1 MTRPRKDPVTAYA
14 KAVVTGRTVASRLVR
29 LAGERHLADL
39 KAGAKR
45 GLRWNLEAATD
56 AIEFFPAVLRLAEGP
71 HAGRPFELQPWQQF
85 IVGSLFGWQAADGM
99 RRFRTA
105 YIETGKGNGKTPL
118 AAGIGLLGLVA
129 DHEAG
134 AQVYA
139 AAVTREQSG
148 ILFADAE
155 RMVAASPELAERI
168 AVNVGNLAHAASGS
182 YFRPVSSEARSLDGK
197 RVHMALIDELHEH
210 PSADVVD
217 KMRAGTKGRRQA
229 LIFEIT
235 NAGYDRHSVCWQH
248 HVFSQQVLEGVK
260 ANDSWFAYVCGLD
273 AGDDWRDARVWAK
286 ANPNL
291 GVSVTVQYLREQVE
305 EAEAMPAK
313 QSLVRRLNFCE
324 WTETAGAWIAPAV
337 WDRGAGTVP
346 DAALAGRP
354 CFLGLDLSSTTD
366 LTALAL
372 VFPLDDGRVVVRCRF
387 WMPEANVAKR
397 ISTDHVPFDVWIRD
411 GCVATTPGN
420 VVDYEAVL
428 AAVLE
433 EASRYAV
440 RELAYDRWAATWI
453 ISQLQQRWPEGGGG
467 PQVVPFG
474 QGFASMSAPTKEFEK
489 LVLAGRLLHGGNPV
503 LRWMLGNVALEA
515 DAAGN
520 LKVHKGRSSDRID
533 GIVAALM
540 ALGRAMLRPSEDGS
554 GWEFVT
560 WPLPQI
566 GDRPGEGGFM
576 PAPGL

>member
-1 MTRPRKDPVTAYA
+1 VSGKRKDPVTAYA
-14 KAVVTGRTVASRLVR
+14 KAVTAGTLVVNRLVR
-29 LAGERHLADL
+29 LACERHLRDVKDGPA
-39 KAGAKR
+39 R
-45 GLRWNLEAATD
+45 GLTWNVEAATD

-71 HAGRPFELQPWQQF
+71 HAGKPFDLQPWEQF
-85 IVGSLFGWQAADGM
+85 IVGSLFGWQAGSV

-148 ILFADAE
+148 ILFHDAE
-155 RMVAASPELAERI
+155 RMVAASPELAERV
-168 AVNVGNLAHAASGS
+168 AANVANLAHVASGS

-248 HVFSQQVLEGVK
+248 HTYSQEVLEGRKV
-260 ANDSWFAYVCGLD
+260 NDSWFAFVCGLD
-273 AGDDWRDARVWAK
+273 EGDDFQNEAVWPK

-291 GVSVTVQYLREQVE
+291 GVSVSAQYLREQVA
-305 EAEAMPAK
+305 EALAMPAK
-313 QSLVRRLNFCE
+313 QSIVRRLNFCE
-324 WTETAGAWIAPAV
+324 WTETAAGWIDLAV
-337 WDRGAGTVP
+337 WDRSAGTVP
-346 DAALAGRP
+346 DSALTGP

-372 VFPLDDGRVVVRCRF
+372 VFPLDDGRVVLRCRC
-387 WMPEANVAKR
+387 WMPEANVRKR
-397 ISTDHVPFDVWIRD
+397 IDSDQVPYDVWIRA
-411 GCVATTPGN
+411 GYVETTPGN
-420 VVDYEAVL
+420 VVDYAVIL

-433 EASRYAV
+433 EAGRYAV
-440 RELAYDRWAATWI
+440 KELVYDRWAATWLI
-453 ISQLQQRWPEGGGG
+453 TQLQERWPEGSGG

-489 LVLAGRLLHGGNPV
+489 LVLAARFLHGGNPV
-503 LRWMLGNVALEA
+503 LRWMMGNVAIEQ

-520 LKVHKGRSSDRID
+520 MKVHKGRSAGRID
-533 GIVAALM
+533 GIAAALM
-540 ALGRAMLRPSEDGS
+540 ALGRAMCAAPAAEPSILFLDFRGS
-554 GWEFVT
+554 RG
-560 WPLPQI
+560 
-566 GDRPGEGGFM
+566 
-576 PAPGL
+576 

>member
-1 MTRPRKDPVTAYA
+1 MTRKRTDPVTAYA
-14 KAVVTGRTVASRLVR
+14 QAVGAGTIVASRLVR
-29 LAGERHLADL
+29 LAGERHLRDL
-39 KAGAKR
+39 EAGAQR
-45 GLRWNLEAATD
+45 GLVWNLEAARD

-71 HAGRPFELQPWQQF
+71 HAGKPFALEPWEQF
-85 IVGSLFGWQAADGM
+85 VVGSLFGWQVTGGM

-129 DHEAG
+129 DDEAG

-155 RMVAASPELAERI
+155 RMVAASPELAARI
-168 AVNVGNLAHAASGS
+168 AVNVGNLAHIVSGS

-248 HVFSQQVLEGVK
+248 HEFSRELLEGSRV
-260 ANDSWFAYVCGLD
+260 NDSWFAFVCGLD
-273 AGDDWRDARVWAK
+273 PGDDWHDERVWAK

-291 GVSVTVQYLREQVE
+291 GVSVTAQYLREQVE

-324 WTETAGAWIAPAV
+324 WTETAGGWIELAV
-337 WDRGAGTVP
+337 WDRNVGDVP
-346 DAALAGRP
+346 DLRGQP
-354 CFLGLDLSSTTD
+354 CFMGLDLSSTTD
-366 LTALAL
+366 LTALVL
-372 VFPLDDGRVVVRCRF
+372 LFPLPDGRVALRCRF
-387 WMPEANVAKR
+387 WMPEANVR
-397 ISTDHVPFDVWIRD
+397 QRQTTDRVPYDVWIRA
-411 GCVATTPGN
+411 GFIETTAGN
-420 VVDYEAVL
+420 VIDHEVIL

-433 EASRYAV
+433 EASRYDV
-440 RELAYDRWAATWI
+440 QELAYDRWAATWI
-453 ISQLQQRWPEGGGG
+453 ITQLQQRWPEGGGG

-474 QGFASMSAPTKEFEK
+474 QGFASMSAPTREFEK
-489 LVLAGRLLHGGNPV
+489 LVLAGKLLHGGNPV
-503 LRWMLGNVALEA
+503 LRWMLGNVAVEQ

-520 LKVHKGRSSDRID
+520 VKVHKGRSAGRID
-533 GIVAALM
+533 GIAAALM
-540 ALGRAMLRPSEDGS
+540 ALGRAMLRPSADGS
-554 GWEFVT
+554 WDYVGFE
-560 WPLPQI
+560 LPI
-566 GDRPGEGGFM
+566 LR
-576 PAPGL
+576 

>member
-1 MTRPRKDPVTAYA
+1 VTRRRADPVTAYA
-14 KAVVTGRTVASRLVR
+14 KAVVAGTVVASRLVR
-29 LAGERHLADL
+29 LACERHLRDL
-39 KAGAKR
+39 QDGATR
-45 GLRWNLEAATD
+45 GLHWQFEAATD

-71 HAGRPFELQPWQQF
+71 HAGKPFALEPWQQF
-85 IVGSLFGWQAADGM
+85 IVGSLFGWQAADGT

-118 AAGIGLLGLVA
+118 AAGVGLLGLVA

-148 ILFADAE
+148 ILFHDAE
-155 RMVAASPELAERI
+155 RMVAASPELAARVT
-168 AVNVGNLAHAASGS
+168 ANVGNLAHVASGS

-248 HVFSQQVLEGVK
+248 HVLSQEVLEGTRVT
-260 ANDSWFAYVCGLD
+260 DSWFAFVCGLD
-273 AGDDWRDARVWAK
+273 AGDDWRDERVWVK

-324 WTETAGAWIAPAV
+324 WTETAGGWLELAV
-337 WDRGAGTVP
+337 WDRNAGTVP
-346 DAALAGRP
+346 DAELARRP

-372 VFPLDDGRVVVRCRF
+372 LFPLDDGRVVLRCRC
-387 WMPEANVAKR
+387 WMPAANVRQR
-397 ISTDHVPFDVWIRD
+397 ITTDRVPYDVWIRA
-411 GCVATTPGN
+411 GFIETTEGN
-420 VVDYEAVL
+420 VIDHEVIL

-433 EASRYAV
+433 EASRYDV
-440 RELAYDRWAATWI
+440 KELAYDRWAATWI
-453 ISQLQQRWPEGGGG
+453 ITQLQQRWPEGGGG

-474 QGFASMSAPTKEFEK
+474 QGFASMSAPTREFEK

-503 LRWMLGNVALEA
+503 LRWMLGNVAVEQ

-520 LKVHKGRSSDRID
+520 LKVHKGRSAGRID
-533 GIVAALM
+533 GIAAGLM
-540 ALGRAMLRPSEDGS
+540 ALGRAMLRP
-554 GWEFVT
+554 T
-560 WPLPQI
+560 
-566 GDRPGEGGFM
+566 EGGEWDFVAWKL
-576 PAPGL
+576 PRLV